1 MSFNTYFEAYLF
13 SMNYLKTPFTLPC
26 GVVLSNR
33 LTKSAM
39 TERMSNRDF
48 EPTSAHVR
56 LYELW
61 AQTGAGLLIS
71 GNVMIDPKHLE
82 SAGNLLFGSEKMIP
96 KLQQLAAAGT
106 SGGNHFW
113 VQISHSGRQTSRL
126 VNTHPK
132 APSAVQLHKIGL
144 FGKPKSM
151 SQEDIESVIAG
162 FRKAAKI
169 TQASGFTGIQ
179 IHSAHGYLLSQFL
192 SPRTN
197 LRQDKWGGS
206 LENRSRL
213 LLTIIKEIRAE
224 VGAEFPISV
233 KLNSSDFQ
241 KGGFSE
247 EDSLQVISL
256 LEQAGIDLL
265 EISGGTYENVV
276 FLVEEEDTRKE
287 STKSREAYFLNF
299 AKKVR
304 AISKLPILITGGFRS
319 FDFCNEVLKGGEA
332 DLIGMARP
340 FITHLDE
347 IPCFLDGEIPVL
359 EIPKIRTGMKAFED
373 SAEAGFYAKQ
383 LIRIAEGKGLKQNMG
398 PLEGAFFIPPHELRK
413 ALEKKSR

>member
-1 MSFNTYFEAYLF
+1 
-13 SMNYLKTPFTLPC
+13 MNYLQMPITLPC
-26 GVVLSNR
+26 GAVLSNR

-39 TERMSNRDF
+39 TERISNRDF
-48 EPTSAHVR
+48 EPTSALVR

-82 SAGNLLFGSEKMIP
+82 SAGNLLFNSEEMIP
-96 KLQQLAAAGT
+96 KLQPLVAAGT
-106 SGGNHFW
+106 SRGNHFW

-132 APSAVQLHKIGL
+132 APSEVQLHKIGL
-144 FGKPKSM
+144 FGKPKEM
-151 SQEDIESVIAG
+151 SQEDIEEVIAG

-169 TQASGFTGIQ
+169 AKASGFTGVQ

-213 LLTIIKEIRAE
+213 LLQIISEVRAE
-224 VGAEFPISV
+224 VGVDFPISV

-247 EDSLQVISL
+247 EDSLQVVRL
-256 LEQAGIDLL
+256 LEQGGIDLL

-276 FLVEEEDTRKE
+276 FLVEKEDIRRE
-287 STKSREAYFLNF
+287 STKRREAYFLNF
-299 AKKVR
+299 ARKVR
-304 AISKLPILITGGFRS
+304 AISQLPILITGGFRN
-319 FDFCNEVLKGGEA
+319 FDFCNQVLEAGEA

-340 FITHLDE
+340 FITHLEGMADFLE
-347 IPCFLDGEIPVL
+347 GKIPELK
-359 EIPKIRTGMKAFED
+359 IPKIRTGLKAFED
-373 SAEAGFYAKQ
+373 TAEAGYFAKQ
-383 LIRIAEGKGLKQNMG
+383 LIRIAEGKGLNQNMG
-398 PLEGAFFIPPHELRK
+398 PIEAAFFIPIHEFRK
-413 ALEKKSR
+413 VLEKKSR

>member
-1 MSFNTYFEAYLF
+1 
-13 SMNYLKTPFTLPC
+13 MNYLQTPITLPC
-26 GVVLSNR
+26 GAVLSNR

-39 TERMSNRDF
+39 TERISNRDF
-48 EPTSAHVR
+48 EPTSALVR

-71 GNVMIDPKHLE
+71 GNVMIDAKHLE
-82 SAGNLLFGSEKMIP
+82 SAGNLLFNSEEMIP
-96 KLQQLAAAGT
+96 KLQPLAAAGT
-106 SGGNHFW
+106 SRGNHFW

-132 APSAVQLHKIGL
+132 APSEVQLHKIGL
-144 FGKPKSM
+144 FGKPKEM
-151 SQEDIESVIAG
+151 SQKDIEEVIVG
-162 FRKAAKI
+162 FRKAARIAK
-169 TQASGFTGIQ
+169 AAGFTGVQ

-197 LRQDKWGGS
+197 LREDKWGGS

-213 LLTIIKEIRAE
+213 LLQIIREVRAE
-224 VGAEFPISV
+224 VGIDFPVSV

-247 EDSLQVISL
+247 EDSLQVVRL
-256 LEQAGIDLL
+256 LEQEGIDLL

-276 FLVEEEDTRKE
+276 FLVEEEDTRRE
-287 STKSREAYFLNF
+287 STKRREAYFLNF
-299 AKKVR
+299 AGKVR
-304 AISKLPILITGGFRS
+304 AISQLPILITGGFRS
-319 FDFCNEVLKGGEA
+319 FDFCNQVLEAGEA

-340 FITHLDE
+340 FITHLE
-347 IPCFLDGEIPVL
+347 GMAAFLEGKIPVL

-373 SAEAGFYAKQ
+373 SAEAGYYAKQ
-383 LIRIAEGKGLKQNMG
+383 LIRIAEGKGLKQNIG
-398 PLEGAFFIPPHELRK
+398 PMEAAFFIPLHEFK
-413 ALEKKSR
+413 KGLEKKSR

>member
-1 MSFNTYFEAYLF
+1 
-13 SMNYLKTPFTLPC
+13 MNYLQTPITLPC
-26 GVVLSNR
+26 GAVLSNR

-39 TERMSNRDF
+39 TERISNRDF
-48 EPTSAHVR
+48 EPTSALVR

-71 GNVMIDPKHLE
+71 GNVMIDAKHLE
-82 SAGNLLFGSEKMIP
+82 SAGNLLFNSEEMIP
-96 KLQQLAAAGT
+96 KLQPLAAAGT
-106 SGGNHFW
+106 SRGNHFW

-132 APSAVQLHKIGL
+132 APSEVQLHKIGL
-144 FGKPKSM
+144 FGKPKEM
-151 SQEDIESVIAG
+151 SQKDIEEVIVG
-162 FRKAAKI
+162 FRKAARIAK
-169 TQASGFTGIQ
+169 AAGFTGVQ

-197 LRQDKWGGS
+197 LREDKWGGS

-213 LLTIIKEIRAE
+213 LLQIIREVRAE
-224 VGAEFPISV
+224 VGIDFPVSV

-247 EDSLQVISL
+247 EDSLQVVRL
-256 LEQAGIDLL
+256 LEQEGIDLL

-276 FLVEEEDTRKE
+276 FLVEEEDTRRE
-287 STKSREAYFLNF
+287 STKRREAYFLNF
-299 AKKVR
+299 AGKVR
-304 AISKLPILITGGFRS
+304 AISQLPILITGGFRS
-319 FDFCNEVLKGGEA
+319 FDFCNQVLEAGEA

-340 FITHLDE
+340 FITHLE
-347 IPCFLDGEIPVL
+347 GMAAFLEGKIPVL

-373 SAEAGFYAKQ
+373 SAEAGYYAKQ

-398 PLEGAFFIPPHELRK
+398 PIEAAFFIPLHEFK
-413 ALEKKSR
+413 KGLEKKSR

>member
-1 MSFNTYFEAYLF
+1 
-13 SMNYLKTPFTLPC
+13 MNYLQTPITLPC
-26 GVVLSNR
+26 GAVLSNR

-39 TERMSNRDF
+39 TERISNRDF
-48 EPTSAHVR
+48 EPTSALVR

-71 GNVMIDPKHLE
+71 GNVMIDAKHLE
-82 SAGNLLFGSEKMIP
+82 SAGNLLFNSEEMIP
-96 KLQQLAAAGT
+96 KLQPLAAAGT
-106 SGGNHFW
+106 SRGNHFW

-132 APSAVQLHKIGL
+132 APSEVQLHKIGL
-144 FGKPKSM
+144 FGKPKEM
-151 SQEDIESVIAG
+151 SQEDIEEVIVG
-162 FRKAAKI
+162 FRKAARIAK
-169 TQASGFTGIQ
+169 AAGFTGVQ

-197 LRQDKWGGS
+197 LREDKWGGS

-213 LLTIIKEIRAE
+213 LLQIIREVRAE
-224 VGAEFPISV
+224 VGIDFPVSV

-247 EDSLQVISL
+247 EDSLQVVRL
-256 LEQAGIDLL
+256 LEQEGIDLL

-276 FLVEEEDTRKE
+276 FLVEEEDTRRE
-287 STKSREAYFLNF
+287 STKRREAYFLNF
-299 AKKVR
+299 AGKVR

-319 FDFCNEVLKGGEA
+319 FDFCNQVLEAGEA

-340 FITHLDE
+340 FITHLE
-347 IPCFLDGEIPVL
+347 GMAAFLEGKIPVL

-373 SAEAGFYAKQ
+373 SAEAGYYAKQ
-383 LIRIAEGKGLKQNMG
+383 LIRIAEGKGLKQNIG
-398 PLEGAFFIPPHELRK
+398 PMEAAFFIPLHEFK
-413 ALEKKSR
+413 KGLEKKSR

>member
-1 MSFNTYFEAYLF
+1 
-13 SMNYLKTPFTLPC
+13 MNYLQTPIILPC
-26 GVVLSNR
+26 GAVLSNR

-39 TERMSNRDF
+39 TERISNRDF
-48 EPTSAHVR
+48 EPTSALVR

-61 AQTGAGLLIS
+61 AETGAGLLIS
-71 GNVMIDPKHLE
+71 GNVMIDSKHLE
-82 SAGNLLFGSEKMIP
+82 SAGNLLFNSEEMIP
-96 KLQQLAAAGT
+96 KLQPLAAAGT
-106 SGGNHFW
+106 SRGNHFW

-132 APSAVQLHKIGL
+132 APSEVQLHKIGL
-144 FGKPKSM
+144 FGKPKEM
-151 SQEDIESVIAG
+151 SQEDIEEVIAG
-162 FRKAAKI
+162 FRKAARIAK
-169 TQASGFTGIQ
+169 AAGFTGVQ

-213 LLTIIKEIRAE
+213 LLQIIREVRAE
-224 VGAEFPISV
+224 VGIDFPVSV

-247 EDSLQVISL
+247 EDSLQVVRL
-256 LEQAGIDLL
+256 LEQEGIDLL

-276 FLVEEEDTRKE
+276 FLVEEEDTRRE
-287 STKSREAYFLNF
+287 STKRREAYFLNF
-299 AKKVR
+299 ARKVR
-304 AISKLPILITGGFRS
+304 AISQLPILITGGFRS
-319 FDFCNEVLKGGEA
+319 FDFCNQVLEAGEA

-340 FITHLDE
+340 FITHLE
-347 IPCFLDGEIPVL
+347 GMEAFLEGKIPVL
-359 EIPKIRTGMKAFED
+359 GIPKIRTGMKAFED
-373 SAEAGFYAKQ
+373 SAEAGYYAKQ
-383 LIRIAEGKGLKQNMG
+383 LIRIAVGKGLKKNMG
-398 PLEGAFFIPPHELRK
+398 PMEAAFFIPLHEFRK